1 MPSRRQTLAIG
12 VLAALIHNSSFAELS
27 ENGKVLLEQGQ
38 YWQARKDTTR
48 ATEAWRKL
56 LLIDPQQA
64 DALYGLGLLEL
75 DGNRPQGAKRYL
87 DQLRQAHPGERQ
99 TLLLQQE
106 IALHSADNTAQ
117 LEQARQLAESGE
129 LDQAVAA
136 YRTLFRGSAP
146 QGELGLEFYS
156 YLGYTATGWQEA
168 RQGLERLQGQSPDNP
183 KIKLN
188 LAKLLLRNES
198 TRVEGIRRLAS
209 YANDPVIGSESIEGW
224 RQGLSWLGAPRP
236 AEVPLFDAYLKAYPD
251 DEEIRNQ
258 LKSGARASQAS
269 AVQRQNSHLVRG
281 FKALDANDL
290 PQAEQSFQA
299 RLREQ
304 AQDADALG
312 GLGIVR
318 QRQGRLGDAD
328 ALFKQAISRGNSSRW
343 QSALQGNRYW
353 VLLDQAN
360 AARDAGNPQDAREL
374 LQRAIAMN
382 PRQVQ
387 GPISLADLQAAQ
399 GQFDSAET
407 TYRQA
412 LSLDAGNPDALRG
425 LVSVLAQN
433 GKLGESQRLIDGLSD
448 AQRERLGDLR
458 VLRAAIA
465 VGQARDA
472 ERSGDLAG
480 ARKALEEAVR
490 NDPQNVWARY
500 DLAQVYLKSDA
511 SGKARQTIDEMLKA
525 NPQRAEA
532 LYASALFSSR
542 LGEWQSAQRSL
553 AQVPTAQ
560 RSAAMHTLAE
570 EIELHLLTRQAADLA
585 KQGQRQQAMKLLQRA
600 EPAAANNPGMLS
612 ALAATYIDIGQTEH
626 ALGMLRTAIAQSS
639 TPSPSLR
646 LAYAGALL
654 KAGDDVQVN
663 QILRELRS
671 QPLQAGDQRSYDDL
685 VFQYTVRQADLLREK
700 GDLVAAYDTLAPAL
714 AQRPQDPQAVSSLA
728 RMYLDNRNPAKA
740 VELFTPLLRQYPD
753 NADVQMG
760 AAQAFVQAGDA
771 DKAERAVEKALQLAP
786 QNPQILTSA
795 AGYYRGRGKLAKA
808 EQLYAQALAL
818 QAPPEQNVLNP
829 FGQAIAVN
837 PFVGQPGQRKQ
848 SRLSET
854 VLAEIPEP
862 AQTQVSSRANEAF
875 DAPVLLASRDSEPGL
890 RTASQATPQLATPA
904 PVDPRAALQTE
915 LDTIR
920 EARSP
925 QIKQGVTFRSNDS
938 ESGLGKITD
947 VEAPLEISFPVGDD
961 RMALRVTPVSLNAGG
976 VSSDPANRFRF
987 GGFTAEQIANLA
999 NAGTEAQIEQAAS
1012 DLFFGSTGKQKDSG
1026 VGFAVAYENPSLGL
1040 KSDLGVSPVGFL
1052 YNTVVG
1058 GINLDRPFSE
1068 GSNWRYGLNLSRRSV
1083 TDSLTSF
1090 AGARDARSGLEW
1102 GGVTANGG
1110 RLQVGYDNQRY
1121 GVYGYGSWH
1130 KLIGHNVDDNTRTEL
1145 GSGIYWYLLNNQ
1157 DQRLTAGLSVSGTHY
1172 AENQSFFTYGH
1183 GGYFSPQNFFS
1194 IAIPVNWAHR
1204 GPDWSY
1210 QVNGSVGMQH
1220 IEQDGAPYFPR
1231 DPRLQSAFDQASQLL
1246 AENDVDFRTRYSSQ
1260 SKTGIGYSLGASGEY
1275 RLGDGFFFGGTLGV
1289 DNARDYQQWTGG
1301 LYLRYLF
1308 DDGRGAMPLPVNPYR
1323 SPYSN

>member
-136 YRTLFRGSAP
+136 YRTLFSGSAP

-387 GPISLADLQAAQ
+387 GPVSLADLQAAQ

-890 RTASQATPQLATPA
+890 RTASQATPQLAKPA

-925 QIKQGVTFRSNDS
+925 QIKQGVTFRGNDS

-947 VEAPLEISFPVGDD
+947 VEAPLEISVPWNDD
-961 RMALRVTPVSLNAGG
+961 RLALRITPVSLNAGG
-976 VSSDPANRFRF
+976 VKNELSANSRF
-987 GGFTAEQIANLA
+987 GGITSEMARNILAMPLPDLLAEAEDFYID
-999 NAGTEAQIEQAAS
+999 S
-1012 DLFFGSTGKQKDSG
+1012 PGSQKDSG
-1026 VGFAVAYENPSLGL
+1026 VGVAVAYENPSQGL
-1040 KSDLGVSPVGFL
+1040 KADLGVSPVGFL
-1052 YNTVVG
+1052 YNTAVG
-1058 GINLDRPFSE
+1058 GISLDRPFAE
-1068 GSNWRYGLNLSRRSV
+1068 GSNWRYNLNLSRRSV

-1090 AGARDARSGLEW
+1090 AGARDKRTDLQW
-1102 GGVTANGG
+1102 GGVTSNGG
-1110 RLQVGYDNQRY
+1110 RLQLGYDNQTY
-1121 GVYGYGSWH
+1121 GMYGYGSWH
-1130 KLIGHNVDDNTRTEL
+1130 KLLGHDVESNTRSEL

-1157 DQRLTAGLSVSGTHY
+1157 DERLTAGLSVSGAHY
-1172 AENQSFFTYGH
+1172 ANNQSFFTYGH

-1194 IAIPVNWAHR
+1194 IGVPVSWAQR
-1204 GPDWSY
+1204 GPNFSY
-1210 QVNGSVGMQH
+1210 QVQGSVGMQH
-1220 IEQDGAPYFPR
+1220 IEQDSAPYFR
-1231 DPRLQSAFDQASQLL
+1231 DRQSQAALERISQAFATDGTTL
-1246 AENDVDFRTRYSSQ
+1246 RTTYASQ

>member
-136 YRTLFRGSAP
+136 YRTLFSGSAP

-553 AQVPTAQ
+553 AQVPAAQ

-925 QIKQGVTFRSNDS
+925 QIKQGVTFRGNDS

-947 VEAPLEISFPVGDD
+947 VEAPLEISVPWNDD
-961 RMALRVTPVSLNAGG
+961 RLALRITPVSLNAGG
-976 VSSDPANRFRF
+976 VKNELSANSRF
-987 GGFTAEQIANLA
+987 GGITSEMAKNILAMPLPDLLAEAEDFYID
-999 NAGTEAQIEQAAS
+999 S
-1012 DLFFGSTGKQKDSG
+1012 PGSQKDSG
-1026 VGFAVAYENPSLGL
+1026 VGVAVAYENPSQGL
-1040 KSDLGVSPVGFL
+1040 KADLGVSPVGFL
-1052 YNTVVG
+1052 YNTAVG
-1058 GINLDRPFSE
+1058 GISLDRPFAE
-1068 GSNWRYGLNLSRRSV
+1068 GSNWRYNLNLSRRSV

-1090 AGARDARSGLEW
+1090 AGARDKRTDLQW
-1102 GGVTANGG
+1102 GGVTSNGG
-1110 RLQVGYDNQRY
+1110 RLQLGYDNQTY
-1121 GVYGYGSWH
+1121 GMYGYGSWH
-1130 KLIGHNVDDNTRTEL
+1130 KLLGHDVESNTRSEL

-1157 DQRLTAGLSVSGTHY
+1157 DERLTAGLSVSGAHY
-1172 AENQSFFTYGH
+1172 ANNQSFFTYGH

-1194 IAIPVNWAHR
+1194 IGVPVSWAQR
-1204 GPDWSY
+1204 GPNFSY
-1210 QVNGSVGMQH
+1210 QVQGSVGMQH
-1220 IEQDGAPYFPR
+1220 IEQDSAPYFR
-1231 DPRLQSAFDQASQLL
+1231 DRQSQAALERISQAFATDGTTL
-1246 AENDVDFRTRYSSQ
+1246 RTTYASQ

>member
-136 YRTLFRGSAP
+136 YRTLFGGSAP

-387 GPISLADLQAAQ
+387 GPVSLADLQAAQ

-553 AQVPTAQ
+553 AQVPAAQ

-925 QIKQGVTFRSNDS
+925 QIKQGVTFRGNDS

-947 VEAPLEISFPVGDD
+947 VEAPLEISVPWNDD
-961 RMALRVTPVSLNAGG
+961 RLALRITPVSLNAGG
-976 VSSDPANRFRF
+976 VKNELSANSRF
-987 GGFTAEQIANLA
+987 GGITSEMARNILAMPLPDLLAEAEDFYID
-999 NAGTEAQIEQAAS
+999 S
-1012 DLFFGSTGKQKDSG
+1012 PGSQKDSG
-1026 VGFAVAYENPSLGL
+1026 VGVAVAYENPSQGL
-1040 KSDLGVSPVGFL
+1040 KADVGVSPVGFL
-1052 YNTVVG
+1052 YNTAVG
-1058 GINLDRPFSE
+1058 GISLDRPFAE
-1068 GSNWRYGLNLSRRSV
+1068 GSNWRYNLNLSRRSV

-1090 AGARDARSGLEW
+1090 AGARDKRTDLQW
-1102 GGVTANGG
+1102 GGVTSNGG
-1110 RLQVGYDNQRY
+1110 RLQLGYDNQTY
-1121 GVYGYGSWH
+1121 GMYGYGSWH
-1130 KLIGHNVDDNTRTEL
+1130 KLLGHDVESNTRSEL

-1157 DQRLTAGLSVSGTHY
+1157 DERLTAGLSVSGAHY
-1172 AENQSFFTYGH
+1172 ANNQSFFTYGH

-1194 IAIPVNWAHR
+1194 IGVPVSWAQR
-1204 GPDWSY
+1204 GPNFSY
-1210 QVNGSVGMQH
+1210 QVQGSVGMQH
-1220 IEQDGAPYFPR
+1220 IEQDSAPYFR
-1231 DPRLQSAFDQASQLL
+1231 DRQSQAALERISQAFATDGTTL
-1246 AENDVDFRTRYSSQ
+1246 RTTYASQ

>member
-106 IALHSADNTAQ
+106 IALHSADNTTQ

-129 LDQAVAA
+129 LDQAVAV
-136 YRTLFRGSAP
+136 YRTLFGGSAP

-387 GPISLADLQAAQ
+387 GPVSLADLQAAQ

-925 QIKQGVTFRSNDS
+925 QIKQGVTFRGNDS

-947 VEAPLEISFPVGDD
+947 VEAPLEISVPWNDD
-961 RMALRVTPVSLNAGG
+961 RLALRITPVSLNAGG
-976 VSSDPANRFRF
+976 VKNELSANSRF
-987 GGFTAEQIANLA
+987 GGITSEMARNILAMPLPDLLAEAEDFYID
-999 NAGTEAQIEQAAS
+999 S
-1012 DLFFGSTGKQKDSG
+1012 PGSQKDSG
-1026 VGFAVAYENPSLGL
+1026 VGVAVAYENPSQGL
-1040 KSDLGVSPVGFL
+1040 KADLGVSPVGFL
-1052 YNTVVG
+1052 YNTAVG
-1058 GINLDRPFSE
+1058 GISLDRPFAE
-1068 GSNWRYGLNLSRRSV
+1068 GSNWRYNLNLSRRSV

-1090 AGARDARSGLEW
+1090 AGARDKRTDLQW
-1102 GGVTANGG
+1102 GGVTSNGG
-1110 RLQVGYDNQRY
+1110 RLQLGYDNQTY
-1121 GVYGYGSWH
+1121 GMYGYGSWH
-1130 KLIGHNVDDNTRTEL
+1130 KLLGHDVESNTRSEL

-1157 DQRLTAGLSVSGTHY
+1157 DERLTAGLSVSGAHY
-1172 AENQSFFTYGH
+1172 ANNQSFFTYGH

-1194 IAIPVNWAHR
+1194 IGVPVSWAQR
-1204 GPDWSY
+1204 GPNFSY
-1210 QVNGSVGMQH
+1210 QVQGSVGMQH
-1220 IEQDGAPYFPR
+1220 IEQDSAPYFR
-1231 DPRLQSAFDQASQLL
+1231 DRQSQAALERISQAFATDGTTL
-1246 AENDVDFRTRYSSQ
+1246 RTTYASQ

>member
-136 YRTLFRGSAP
+136 YRTLFGGSAP

-387 GPISLADLQAAQ
+387 GPVSLADLQAAQ

-862 AQTQVSSRANEAF
+862 AQTQVSSRASEAF

-925 QIKQGVTFRSNDS
+925 QIKQGVTFRGNDS

-947 VEAPLEISFPVGDD
+947 VEAPLEISVPWNDD
-961 RMALRVTPVSLNAGG
+961 RLALRITPVSLNAGG
-976 VSSDPANRFRF
+976 VKNELSANSRF
-987 GGFTAEQIANLA
+987 GGITSEMARNILAMPLPDLLAEAEDFYID
-999 NAGTEAQIEQAAS
+999 S
-1012 DLFFGSTGKQKDSG
+1012 PGSQKDSG
-1026 VGFAVAYENPSLGL
+1026 VGVAVAYESPSQGL
-1040 KSDLGVSPVGFL
+1040 KADLGVSPVGFL
-1052 YNTVVG
+1052 YNTAVG
-1058 GINLDRPFSE
+1058 GISLDRPFAE
-1068 GSNWRYGLNLSRRSV
+1068 GSNWRYNLNLSRRSV

-1090 AGARDARSGLEW
+1090 AGARDKRTDLQW
-1102 GGVTANGG
+1102 GGVTSNGG
-1110 RLQVGYDNQRY
+1110 RLQLGYDNQTY
-1121 GVYGYGSWH
+1121 GMYGYGSWH
-1130 KLIGHNVDDNTRTEL
+1130 KLLGHDVESNTRSEL

-1157 DQRLTAGLSVSGTHY
+1157 DERLTAGLSVSGAHY
-1172 AENQSFFTYGH
+1172 ANNQSFFTYGH

-1194 IAIPVNWAHR
+1194 IGVPVSWAQR
-1204 GPDWSY
+1204 GPNFSY
-1210 QVNGSVGMQH
+1210 QVQGSVGMQH
-1220 IEQDGAPYFPR
+1220 IEQDSAPYFR
-1231 DPRLQSAFDQASQLL
+1231 DRQSQAALERISQAFATDGTTL
-1246 AENDVDFRTRYSSQ
+1246 RTTYASQ

>member
-136 YRTLFRGSAP
+136 YRTLFGGSAP

-862 AQTQVSSRANEAF
+862 AQTQVSSRASEAF
-875 DAPVLLASRDSEPGL
+875 DAPVLLASRDNEPGL

-925 QIKQGVTFRSNDS
+925 QIKQGVTFRGNDS

-947 VEAPLEISFPVGDD
+947 VEAPLEISVPWNDD
-961 RMALRVTPVSLNAGG
+961 RLALRITPVSLNAGG
-976 VSSDPANRFRF
+976 VKNELSANSRF
-987 GGFTAEQIANLA
+987 GGITSEMARNILAMPLPDLLAEAEDFYID
-999 NAGTEAQIEQAAS
+999 S
-1012 DLFFGSTGKQKDSG
+1012 PGSQKDSG
-1026 VGFAVAYENPSLGL
+1026 VGVAVAYENPSQGL
-1040 KSDLGVSPVGFL
+1040 KADLGVSPVGFL
-1052 YNTVVG
+1052 YNTAVG
-1058 GINLDRPFSE
+1058 GISLDRPFAE
-1068 GSNWRYGLNLSRRSV
+1068 GSNWRYNLNLSRRSV

-1090 AGARDARSGLEW
+1090 AGARDKRTDLQW
-1102 GGVTANGG
+1102 GGVTSNGG
-1110 RLQVGYDNQRY
+1110 RLQLGYDNQTY
-1121 GVYGYGSWH
+1121 GMYGYGSWH
-1130 KLIGHNVDDNTRTEL
+1130 KLLGHDVESNTRSEL

-1157 DQRLTAGLSVSGTHY
+1157 DERLTAGLSVSGAHY
-1172 AENQSFFTYGH
+1172 ANNQSFFTYGH

-1194 IAIPVNWAHR
+1194 IGVPVSWAQR
-1204 GPDWSY
+1204 GPNFSY
-1210 QVNGSVGMQH
+1210 QVQGSVGMQH
-1220 IEQDGAPYFPR
+1220 IEQDSAPYFR
-1231 DPRLQSAFDQASQLL
+1231 DRQSQAALERISQAFATDGTTL
-1246 AENDVDFRTRYSSQ
+1246 RTTYASQ

>member
-136 YRTLFRGSAP
+136 YRTLFSGSAP

-387 GPISLADLQAAQ
+387 GPVSLADLQAAQ

-862 AQTQVSSRANEAF
+862 AQTQVSSRASEAF
-875 DAPVLLASRDSEPGL
+875 DAPVLLASRDNEPGL

-925 QIKQGVTFRSNDS
+925 QIKQGVTFRGNDS

-947 VEAPLEISFPVGDD
+947 VEAPLEISVPWNDD
-961 RMALRVTPVSLNAGG
+961 RLALRITPVSLNAGG
-976 VSSDPANRFRF
+976 VKNELSANSRF
-987 GGFTAEQIANLA
+987 GGITSEMARNILAMPLPDLLAEAEDFYID
-999 NAGTEAQIEQAAS
+999 S
-1012 DLFFGSTGKQKDSG
+1012 PGSQKDSG
-1026 VGFAVAYENPSLGL
+1026 VGVAVAYENPSQGL
-1040 KSDLGVSPVGFL
+1040 KADLGVSPVGFL
-1052 YNTVVG
+1052 YNTAVG
-1058 GINLDRPFSE
+1058 GISLDRPFAE
-1068 GSNWRYGLNLSRRSV
+1068 GSNWRYNLNLSRRSV

-1090 AGARDARSGLEW
+1090 AGARDKRTDLQW
-1102 GGVTANGG
+1102 GGVTSNGG
-1110 RLQVGYDNQRY
+1110 RLQLGYDNQTY
-1121 GVYGYGSWH
+1121 GMYGYGSWH
-1130 KLIGHNVDDNTRTEL
+1130 KLLGHDVESNTRSEL

-1157 DQRLTAGLSVSGTHY
+1157 DERLTAGLSVSGAHY
-1172 AENQSFFTYGH
+1172 ANNQSFFTYGH

-1194 IAIPVNWAHR
+1194 IGVPVSWAQR
-1204 GPDWSY
+1204 GPNFSY
-1210 QVNGSVGMQH
+1210 QVQGSVGMQH
-1220 IEQDGAPYFPR
+1220 IEQDSAPYFR
-1231 DPRLQSAFDQASQLL
+1231 DRQSQAALERISQAFATDGTTL
-1246 AENDVDFRTRYSSQ
+1246 RTTYASQ

>member
-129 LDQAVAA
+129 LAQAVAA
-136 YRTLFRGSAP
+136 YRTLFGGSAP

-387 GPISLADLQAAQ
+387 GPVSLADLQAAQ

-553 AQVPTAQ
+553 AQVPAAQ

-925 QIKQGVTFRSNDS
+925 QIKQGVTFRGNDS

-947 VEAPLEISFPVGDD
+947 VEAPLEISVPWNDD
-961 RMALRVTPVSLNAGG
+961 RLALRITPVSLNAGG
-976 VSSDPANRFRF
+976 VKNELSANSRF
-987 GGFTAEQIANLA
+987 GGITSEMARNILAMPLPDLLAEAEDFYID
-999 NAGTEAQIEQAAS
+999 S
-1012 DLFFGSTGKQKDSG
+1012 PGSQKDSG
-1026 VGFAVAYENPSLGL
+1026 VGVAVAYENPSQGL
-1040 KSDLGVSPVGFL
+1040 KADLGVSPVGFL
-1052 YNTVVG
+1052 YNTAVG
-1058 GINLDRPFSE
+1058 GISLDRPFAE
-1068 GSNWRYGLNLSRRSV
+1068 GSNWRYNLNLSRRSV

-1090 AGARDARSGLEW
+1090 AGARDKRTDLQW
-1102 GGVTANGG
+1102 GGVTSNGG
-1110 RLQVGYDNQRY
+1110 RLQLGYDNQTY
-1121 GVYGYGSWH
+1121 GMYGYGSWH
-1130 KLIGHNVDDNTRTEL
+1130 KLLGHDVESNTRSEL

-1157 DQRLTAGLSVSGTHY
+1157 DERLTAGLSVSGAHY
-1172 AENQSFFTYGH
+1172 ANNQSFFTYGH

-1194 IAIPVNWAHR
+1194 IGVPVSWAQR
-1204 GPDWSY
+1204 GPNFSY
-1210 QVNGSVGMQH
+1210 QVQGSVGMQH
-1220 IEQDGAPYFPR
+1220 IEQDSAPYFR
-1231 DPRLQSAFDQASQLL
+1231 DRQSQAALERISQAFATDGTTL
-1246 AENDVDFRTRYSSQ
+1246 RTTYASQ

>member
-38 YWQARKDTTR
+38 YWQARKDITR

-136 YRTLFRGSAP
+136 YRTLFSGSAP

-387 GPISLADLQAAQ
+387 GPVSLADLQAAQ

-553 AQVPTAQ
+553 AQVPAAQ

-862 AQTQVSSRANEAF
+862 AQTQVSSRASEAF

-925 QIKQGVTFRSNDS
+925 QIKQGVTFRGNDS

-947 VEAPLEISFPVGDD
+947 VEAPLEISVPWNDD
-961 RMALRVTPVSLNAGG
+961 RLALRITPVSLNAGG
-976 VSSDPANRFRF
+976 VKNELSANSRF
-987 GGFTAEQIANLA
+987 GGITSEMARNILAMPLPDLLAEAEDFYID
-999 NAGTEAQIEQAAS
+999 S
-1012 DLFFGSTGKQKDSG
+1012 PGSQKDSG
-1026 VGFAVAYENPSLGL
+1026 VGVAVAYENPSQGL
-1040 KSDLGVSPVGFL
+1040 KADLGVSPVGFL
-1052 YNTVVG
+1052 YNTAVG
-1058 GINLDRPFSE
+1058 GISLDRPFAE
-1068 GSNWRYGLNLSRRSV
+1068 GSNWRYNLNLSRRSV

-1090 AGARDARSGLEW
+1090 AGARDKRTDLQW
-1102 GGVTANGG
+1102 GGVTSNGG
-1110 RLQVGYDNQRY
+1110 RLQLGYDNQTY
-1121 GVYGYGSWH
+1121 GMYGYGSWH
-1130 KLIGHNVDDNTRTEL
+1130 KLLGHDVESNTRSEL

-1157 DQRLTAGLSVSGTHY
+1157 DERLTAGLSVSGAHY
-1172 AENQSFFTYGH
+1172 ANNQSFFTYGH

-1194 IAIPVNWAHR
+1194 IGVPVSWAQR
-1204 GPDWSY
+1204 GPNFSY
-1210 QVNGSVGMQH
+1210 QVQGSVGMQH
-1220 IEQDGAPYFPR
+1220 IEQDSAPYFR
-1231 DPRLQSAFDQASQLL
+1231 DRQSQAALERISQAFATDGTTL
-1246 AENDVDFRTRYSSQ
+1246 RTTYASQ

>member
-136 YRTLFRGSAP
+136 YRTLFGGSAP

-862 AQTQVSSRANEAF
+862 AQTQVSSRASETF

-925 QIKQGVTFRSNDS
+925 QIKQGVTFRGNDS

-947 VEAPLEISFPVGDD
+947 VEAPLEISVPWNDD
-961 RMALRVTPVSLNAGG
+961 RLALRITPVSLNAGG
-976 VSSDPANRFRF
+976 VKNELSANSRF
-987 GGFTAEQIANLA
+987 GGITSEMARNILAMPLPDLLAEAEDFYID
-999 NAGTEAQIEQAAS
+999 S
-1012 DLFFGSTGKQKDSG
+1012 PGSQKDSG
-1026 VGFAVAYENPSLGL
+1026 VGVAVAYENPSQGL
-1040 KSDLGVSPVGFL
+1040 KADLGVSPVGFL
-1052 YNTVVG
+1052 YNTAVG
-1058 GINLDRPFSE
+1058 GISLDRPFAE
-1068 GSNWRYGLNLSRRSV
+1068 GSNWRYNLNLSRRSV

-1090 AGARDARSGLEW
+1090 AGARDKRTDLQW
-1102 GGVTANGG
+1102 GGVTSNGG
-1110 RLQVGYDNQRY
+1110 RLQLGYDNQTY
-1121 GVYGYGSWH
+1121 GMYGYGSWH
-1130 KLIGHNVDDNTRTEL
+1130 KLLGHDVESNTRSEL

-1157 DQRLTAGLSVSGTHY
+1157 DERLTAGLSVSGAHY
-1172 AENQSFFTYGH
+1172 ANNQSFFTYGH

-1194 IAIPVNWAHR
+1194 IGVPVSWAQR
-1204 GPDWSY
+1204 GPNFSY
-1210 QVNGSVGMQH
+1210 QVQGSVGMQH
-1220 IEQDGAPYFPR
+1220 IEQDSAPYFR
-1231 DPRLQSAFDQASQLL
+1231 DRQSQAALERISQAFATDGTTL
-1246 AENDVDFRTRYSSQ
+1246 RTTYASQ

>member
-136 YRTLFRGSAP
+136 YRTLFGGSAP

-209 YANDPVIGSESIEGW
+209 YANDPVIGSEAIEGW

-387 GPISLADLQAAQ
+387 GPVSLADLQAAQ

-490 NDPQNVWARY
+490 NDPQDVWARY

-553 AQVPTAQ
+553 AQVPAAQ

-925 QIKQGVTFRSNDS
+925 QIKQGVTFRGNDS

-947 VEAPLEISFPVGDD
+947 VEAPLEISVPWNDD
-961 RMALRVTPVSLNAGG
+961 RLALRITPVSLNAGG
-976 VSSDPANRFRF
+976 VKNELSANSRF
-987 GGFTAEQIANLA
+987 GGITSEMARNILAMPLPDLLAEAEDFYID
-999 NAGTEAQIEQAAS
+999 S
-1012 DLFFGSTGKQKDSG
+1012 PGSQKDSG
-1026 VGFAVAYENPSLGL
+1026 VGVAVAYENPSQGL
-1040 KSDLGVSPVGFL
+1040 KADLGVSPVGFL
-1052 YNTVVG
+1052 FNTAVG
-1058 GINLDRPFSE
+1058 GISLDRPFAE
-1068 GSNWRYGLNLSRRSV
+1068 GSNWRYNLNLSRRSV

-1090 AGARDARSGLEW
+1090 AGARDKRTDLQW
-1102 GGVTANGG
+1102 GGVTSNGG
-1110 RLQVGYDNQRY
+1110 RLQLGYDNQTY
-1121 GVYGYGSWH
+1121 GMYGYGSWH
-1130 KLIGHNVDDNTRTEL
+1130 KLLGHDVESNTRSEL

-1157 DQRLTAGLSVSGTHY
+1157 DERLTAGLSVSGAHY
-1172 AENQSFFTYGH
+1172 ANNQSFFTYGH

-1194 IAIPVNWAHR
+1194 IGVPVSWAQR
-1204 GPDWSY
+1204 GPNFSY
-1210 QVNGSVGMQH
+1210 QVQGSVGMQH
-1220 IEQDGAPYFPR
+1220 IEQDSAPYFR
-1231 DPRLQSAFDQASQLL
+1231 DRQSQAALERISQAFATDGTTL
-1246 AENDVDFRTRYSSQ
+1246 RTTYASQ

>member
-48 ATEAWRKL
+48 TTEAWRKL

-136 YRTLFRGSAP
+136 YRTLFSGSAP

-387 GPISLADLQAAQ
+387 GPVSLADLQAAQ

-925 QIKQGVTFRSNDS
+925 QIKQGVTFRGNDS

-947 VEAPLEISFPVGDD
+947 VEAPLEISVPWNDD
-961 RMALRVTPVSLNAGG
+961 RLALRITPVSLNAGG
-976 VSSDPANRFRF
+976 VKNELSANSRF
-987 GGFTAEQIANLA
+987 GGITSEMARNILAMPLPDLLAEAEDFYID
-999 NAGTEAQIEQAAS
+999 S
-1012 DLFFGSTGKQKDSG
+1012 PGSQKDSG
-1026 VGFAVAYENPSLGL
+1026 VGVAVAYENPSQGL
-1040 KSDLGVSPVGFL
+1040 KADLGVSPVGFL
-1052 YNTVVG
+1052 YNTAVG
-1058 GINLDRPFSE
+1058 GISLDRPFAE
-1068 GSNWRYGLNLSRRSV
+1068 GSNWRYNLNLSRRSV

-1090 AGARDARSGLEW
+1090 AGARDKRTDLQW
-1102 GGVTANGG
+1102 GGVTSNGG
-1110 RLQVGYDNQRY
+1110 RLQLGYDNQTY
-1121 GVYGYGSWH
+1121 GMYGYGSWH
-1130 KLIGHNVDDNTRTEL
+1130 KLLGHDVESNTRSEL

-1157 DQRLTAGLSVSGTHY
+1157 DERLTAGLSVSGAHY
-1172 AENQSFFTYGH
+1172 ANNQSFFTYGH

-1194 IAIPVNWAHR
+1194 IGVPVSWAQR
-1204 GPDWSY
+1204 GPNFSY
-1210 QVNGSVGMQH
+1210 QVQGSVGMQH
-1220 IEQDGAPYFPR
+1220 IEQDSAPYFR
-1231 DPRLQSAFDQASQLL
+1231 DRQSQAALERISQAFATDGTTL
-1246 AENDVDFRTRYSSQ
+1246 RTTYASQ

>member
-136 YRTLFRGSAP
+136 YRTLFGGSAP

-553 AQVPTAQ
+553 AQVPAAQ

-925 QIKQGVTFRSNDS
+925 QIKQGVTFRGNDS

-947 VEAPLEISFPVGDD
+947 VEAPLEISVPWNDD
-961 RMALRVTPVSLNAGG
+961 RLALRITPVSLNAGG
-976 VSSDPANRFRF
+976 VKNELSANSRF
-987 GGFTAEQIANLA
+987 GGITSEMARNILAMPLPDLLAEAEDFYID
-999 NAGTEAQIEQAAS
+999 S
-1012 DLFFGSTGKQKDSG
+1012 PGSQKDSG
-1026 VGFAVAYENPSLGL
+1026 VGVAVAYENPSQGL
-1040 KSDLGVSPVGFL
+1040 KADLGVSPVGFL
-1052 YNTVVG
+1052 YNTAVG
-1058 GINLDRPFSE
+1058 GISLDRPFAE
-1068 GSNWRYGLNLSRRSV
+1068 GSNWRYNLNLSRRSV

-1090 AGARDARSGLEW
+1090 AGARDKRTDLQW
-1102 GGVTANGG
+1102 GGVTSNGG
-1110 RLQVGYDNQRY
+1110 RLQLGYDNQTY
-1121 GVYGYGSWH
+1121 GMYGYGSWH
-1130 KLIGHNVDDNTRTEL
+1130 KLLGHDVESNTRSEL

-1157 DQRLTAGLSVSGTHY
+1157 DERLTAGLSVSGAHY
-1172 AENQSFFTYGH
+1172 ANNQSFFTYGH

-1194 IAIPVNWAHR
+1194 IGVPVSWAQR
-1204 GPDWSY
+1204 GPNFSY
-1210 QVNGSVGMQH
+1210 QVQGSVGMQH
-1220 IEQDGAPYFPR
+1220 IEQDSAPYFR
-1231 DPRLQSAFDQASQLL
+1231 DRQSQAALERISQAFATDGTTL
-1246 AENDVDFRTRYSSQ
+1246 RTTYASQ

>member
-136 YRTLFRGSAP
+136 YRTLFGGSAP

-387 GPISLADLQAAQ
+387 GPVSLADLQAAQ

-553 AQVPTAQ
+553 AQVPAAQ

-925 QIKQGVTFRSNDS
+925 QIKQGVTFRGNDS

-947 VEAPLEISFPVGDD
+947 VEAPLEISVPWNDD
-961 RMALRVTPVSLNAGG
+961 RLALRITPVSLNAGG
-976 VSSDPANRFRF
+976 VKNELSANSRF
-987 GGFTAEQIANLA
+987 GGITSEMARNILAMPLPDLLAEAEDFYID
-999 NAGTEAQIEQAAS
+999 S
-1012 DLFFGSTGKQKDSG
+1012 PGSQKDSG
-1026 VGFAVAYENPSLGL
+1026 VGVAVAYENPSQGL
-1040 KSDLGVSPVGFL
+1040 KADLGVSPVGFL
-1052 YNTVVG
+1052 YNTAVG
-1058 GINLDRPFSE
+1058 GISLDRPFAE
-1068 GSNWRYGLNLSRRSV
+1068 GSNWRYNLNLSRRSV

-1090 AGARDARSGLEW
+1090 AGARDKRTDLQW
-1102 GGVTANGG
+1102 GGVTSNGG
-1110 RLQVGYDNQRY
+1110 RLQLGYDNQTY
-1121 GVYGYGSWH
+1121 GMYGYGSWH
-1130 KLIGHNVDDNTRTEL
+1130 KLLGHDVESNTRSEL

-1157 DQRLTAGLSVSGTHY
+1157 DERLTAGLSVSGAHY
-1172 AENQSFFTYGH
+1172 ANNQSFFTYGH

-1194 IAIPVNWAHR
+1194 IGVPVSWAQR
-1204 GPDWSY
+1204 GPNFSY
-1210 QVNGSVGMQH
+1210 QVQGSVGMQH
-1220 IEQDGAPYFPR
+1220 IEQDSAPYFR
-1231 DPRLQSAFDQASQLL
+1231 DRQSQAALERISQAFATDGTTL
-1246 AENDVDFRTRYSSQ
+1246 RTTYASQ

>member
-136 YRTLFRGSAP
+136 YRTLFGGSAP

-236 AEVPLFDAYLKAYPD
+236 AEMPLFDAYLKAYPD

-387 GPISLADLQAAQ
+387 GPVSLADLQAAQ

-553 AQVPTAQ
+553 AQVPAAQ

-925 QIKQGVTFRSNDS
+925 QIKQGVTFRGNDS

-947 VEAPLEISFPVGDD
+947 VEAPLEISVPWNDD
-961 RMALRVTPVSLNAGG
+961 RLALRITPVSLNAGG
-976 VSSDPANRFRF
+976 VKNELSANSRF
-987 GGFTAEQIANLA
+987 GGITSEMARNILAMPLPDLLAEAEDFYID
-999 NAGTEAQIEQAAS
+999 S
-1012 DLFFGSTGKQKDSG
+1012 PGSQKDSG
-1026 VGFAVAYENPSLGL
+1026 VGVAVAYENPSQGL
-1040 KSDLGVSPVGFL
+1040 KADLGVSPVGFL
-1052 YNTVVG
+1052 YNTAVG
-1058 GINLDRPFSE
+1058 GISLDRPFAE
-1068 GSNWRYGLNLSRRSV
+1068 GSNWRYNLNLSRRSV

-1090 AGARDARSGLEW
+1090 AGARDKRTDLQW
-1102 GGVTANGG
+1102 GGVTSNGG
-1110 RLQVGYDNQRY
+1110 RLQLGYDNQTY
-1121 GVYGYGSWH
+1121 GMYGYGSWH
-1130 KLIGHNVDDNTRTEL
+1130 KLLGHDVESNTRSEL

-1157 DQRLTAGLSVSGTHY
+1157 DERLTAGLSVSGAHY
-1172 AENQSFFTYGH
+1172 ANNQSFFTYGH

-1194 IAIPVNWAHR
+1194 IGVPVSWAQR
-1204 GPDWSY
+1204 GPNFSY
-1210 QVNGSVGMQH
+1210 QVQGSVGMQH
-1220 IEQDGAPYFPR
+1220 IEQDSAPYFR
-1231 DPRLQSAFDQASQLL
+1231 DRQSQAALERISQAFATDGTTL
-1246 AENDVDFRTRYSSQ
+1246 RTTYASQ

>member
-38 YWQARKDTTR
+38 YWQARKDITR

-136 YRTLFRGSAP
+136 YRTLFSGSAP

-433 GKLGESQRLIDGLSD
+433 DKLGESQRLIDGLSD

-639 TPSPSLR
+639 TPSSSLR

-862 AQTQVSSRANEAF
+862 AQTQVSSRASEAF

-925 QIKQGVTFRSNDS
+925 QIKQGVTFRGNDS

-947 VEAPLEISFPVGDD
+947 VEAPLEISVPWNDD
-961 RMALRVTPVSLNAGG
+961 RLALRITPVSLNAGG
-976 VSSDPANRFRF
+976 VKNELSANSRF
-987 GGFTAEQIANLA
+987 GGITSEMARNILAMPLPDLLAEAEDFYID
-999 NAGTEAQIEQAAS
+999 S
-1012 DLFFGSTGKQKDSG
+1012 PGSQKDSG
-1026 VGFAVAYENPSLGL
+1026 VGVAVAYENPSQGL
-1040 KSDLGVSPVGFL
+1040 KADLGVSPVGFL
-1052 YNTVVG
+1052 YNTAVG
-1058 GINLDRPFSE
+1058 GISLDRPFAE
-1068 GSNWRYGLNLSRRSV
+1068 GSNWRYNLNLSRRSV

-1090 AGARDARSGLEW
+1090 AGARDKRTDLQW
-1102 GGVTANGG
+1102 GGVTSNGG
-1110 RLQVGYDNQRY
+1110 RLQLGYDNQTY
-1121 GVYGYGSWH
+1121 GMYGYGSWH
-1130 KLIGHNVDDNTRTEL
+1130 KLLGHDVESNTRSEL

-1157 DQRLTAGLSVSGTHY
+1157 DKRLTAGLSVSGAHY
-1172 AENQSFFTYGH
+1172 ANNQSFFTYGH

-1194 IAIPVNWAHR
+1194 IGVPVSWAQR
-1204 GPDWSY
+1204 GPNFSY
-1210 QVNGSVGMQH
+1210 QVQGSVGMQH
-1220 IEQDGAPYFPR
+1220 IEQDSAPYFR
-1231 DPRLQSAFDQASQLL
+1231 DRQSQAALERISQAFATDGTTL
-1246 AENDVDFRTRYSSQ
+1246 RTTYASQ

>member
-136 YRTLFRGSAP
+136 YRTLFGGSAP

-862 AQTQVSSRANEAF
+862 AQTQVSSRASEAF

-925 QIKQGVTFRSNDS
+925 QIKQGVTFRGNDS

-947 VEAPLEISFPVGDD
+947 VEAPLEISVPWNDD
-961 RMALRVTPVSLNAGG
+961 RLALRITPVSLNAGG
-976 VSSDPANRFRF
+976 VKNELSANSRF
-987 GGFTAEQIANLA
+987 GGITSEMARNILAMPLPDLLAEAEDFYID
-999 NAGTEAQIEQAAS
+999 S
-1012 DLFFGSTGKQKDSG
+1012 PGSQKDSG
-1026 VGFAVAYENPSLGL
+1026 VGVAVAYENPSQGL
-1040 KSDLGVSPVGFL
+1040 KADLGVSPVGFL
-1052 YNTVVG
+1052 YNTAVG
-1058 GINLDRPFSE
+1058 GISLDRPFAE
-1068 GSNWRYGLNLSRRSV
+1068 GSNWRYNLNLSRRSV

-1090 AGARDARSGLEW
+1090 AGARDKRTDLQW
-1102 GGVTANGG
+1102 GGVTSNGG
-1110 RLQVGYDNQRY
+1110 RLQLGYDNQTY
-1121 GVYGYGSWH
+1121 GMYGYGSWH
-1130 KLIGHNVDDNTRTEL
+1130 KLLGHDVESNTRSEL

-1157 DQRLTAGLSVSGTHY
+1157 DERLTAGLSVSGAHY
-1172 AENQSFFTYGH
+1172 ANNQSFFTYGH

-1194 IAIPVNWAHR
+1194 IGVPVSWAQR
-1204 GPDWSY
+1204 GPNFSY
-1210 QVNGSVGMQH
+1210 QVQGSVGMQH
-1220 IEQDGAPYFPR
+1220 IEQDSAPYFR
-1231 DPRLQSAFDQASQLL
+1231 DRQSQAALERISQAFATDGTTL
-1246 AENDVDFRTRYSSQ
+1246 RTTYASQ

>member
-136 YRTLFRGSAP
+136 YRTLFGGSAP

-236 AEVPLFDAYLKAYPD
+236 AEMPLFDAYLKAYPD

-553 AQVPTAQ
+553 AQVPAAQ

-925 QIKQGVTFRSNDS
+925 QIKQGVTFRGNDS

-947 VEAPLEISFPVGDD
+947 VEAPLEISVPWNDD
-961 RMALRVTPVSLNAGG
+961 RLALRITPVSLNAGG
-976 VSSDPANRFRF
+976 VKNELSANSRF
-987 GGFTAEQIANLA
+987 GGITSEMARNILAMPLPDLLAEAEDFYID
-999 NAGTEAQIEQAAS
+999 S
-1012 DLFFGSTGKQKDSG
+1012 PGSQKDSG
-1026 VGFAVAYENPSLGL
+1026 VGVAVAYENPSQGL
-1040 KSDLGVSPVGFL
+1040 KADLGVSPVGFL
-1052 YNTVVG
+1052 YNTAVG
-1058 GINLDRPFSE
+1058 GISLDRPFAE
-1068 GSNWRYGLNLSRRSV
+1068 GSNWRYNLNLSRRSV

-1090 AGARDARSGLEW
+1090 AGARDKRTDLQW
-1102 GGVTANGG
+1102 GGVTSNGG
-1110 RLQVGYDNQRY
+1110 RLQLGYDNQTY
-1121 GVYGYGSWH
+1121 GMYGYGSWH
-1130 KLIGHNVDDNTRTEL
+1130 KLLGHDVESNTRSEL

-1157 DQRLTAGLSVSGTHY
+1157 DERLTAGLSVSGAHY
-1172 AENQSFFTYGH
+1172 ANNQSFFTYGH

-1194 IAIPVNWAHR
+1194 IGVPVSWAQR
-1204 GPDWSY
+1204 GPNFSY
-1210 QVNGSVGMQH
+1210 QVQGSVGMQH
-1220 IEQDGAPYFPR
+1220 IEQDSAPYFR
-1231 DPRLQSAFDQASQLL
+1231 DRQSQAALERISQAFATDGTTL
-1246 AENDVDFRTRYSSQ
+1246 RTTYASQ

>member
-136 YRTLFRGSAP
+136 YRTLFGGSAP

-387 GPISLADLQAAQ
+387 GPVSLADLQAAQ

-862 AQTQVSSRANEAF
+862 AQTQVSSRASEAF

-925 QIKQGVTFRSNDS
+925 QIKQGVTFRGNDS

-947 VEAPLEISFPVGDD
+947 VEAPLEISVPWNDD
-961 RMALRVTPVSLNAGG
+961 RLALRITPVSLNAGG
-976 VSSDPANRFRF
+976 VKNELSANSRF
-987 GGFTAEQIANLA
+987 GGITSEMARNILAMPLPDLLAEAEDFYID
-999 NAGTEAQIEQAAS
+999 S
-1012 DLFFGSTGKQKDSG
+1012 PGSQKDSG
-1026 VGFAVAYENPSLGL
+1026 VGVAVAYENPSQGL
-1040 KSDLGVSPVGFL
+1040 KADLGVSPVGFL
-1052 YNTVVG
+1052 YNTAVG
-1058 GINLDRPFSE
+1058 GISLDRPFAE
-1068 GSNWRYGLNLSRRSV
+1068 GSNWRYNLNLSRRSV

-1090 AGARDARSGLEW
+1090 AGARDKRTDLQW
-1102 GGVTANGG
+1102 GGVTSNGG
-1110 RLQVGYDNQRY
+1110 RLQLGYDNQTY
-1121 GVYGYGSWH
+1121 GMYGYGSWH
-1130 KLIGHNVDDNTRTEL
+1130 KLLGHDVESNTRSEL

-1157 DQRLTAGLSVSGTHY
+1157 DERLTAGLSVSGAHY
-1172 AENQSFFTYGH
+1172 ANNQSFFTYGH

-1194 IAIPVNWAHR
+1194 IGVPVSWAQR
-1204 GPDWSY
+1204 GPNFSY
-1210 QVNGSVGMQH
+1210 QVQGSVGMQH
-1220 IEQDGAPYFPR
+1220 IEQDSAPYFR
-1231 DPRLQSAFDQASQLL
+1231 DRQSQAALERISQAFATDGTTL
-1246 AENDVDFRTRYSSQ
+1246 RTTYASQ

>member
-136 YRTLFRGSAP
+136 YRTLFGGSAP

-198 TRVEGIRRLAS
+198 TRVEGIRRLAP

-904 PVDPRAALQTE
+904 PVDPRSALQTE

-925 QIKQGVTFRSNDS
+925 QIKQGVTFRGNDS

-947 VEAPLEISFPVGDD
+947 VEAPLEISVPWNDD
-961 RMALRVTPVSLNAGG
+961 RLALRITPVSLNAGG
-976 VSSDPANRFRF
+976 VKNELSANSRF
-987 GGFTAEQIANLA
+987 GGITSEMARNILAMPLPDLLAEAEDFYID
-999 NAGTEAQIEQAAS
+999 S
-1012 DLFFGSTGKQKDSG
+1012 PGSQKDSG
-1026 VGFAVAYENPSLGL
+1026 VGVAVAYENPSQGL
-1040 KSDLGVSPVGFL
+1040 KADLGVSPVGFL
-1052 YNTVVG
+1052 YNTAVG
-1058 GINLDRPFSE
+1058 GISLDRPFAE
-1068 GSNWRYGLNLSRRSV
+1068 GSNWRYNLNLSRRSV

-1090 AGARDARSGLEW
+1090 AGARDKRTDLQW
-1102 GGVTANGG
+1102 GGVTSNGG
-1110 RLQVGYDNQRY
+1110 RLQLGYDNQTY
-1121 GVYGYGSWH
+1121 GMYGYGSWH
-1130 KLIGHNVDDNTRTEL
+1130 KLLGHDVESNTRSEL

-1157 DQRLTAGLSVSGTHY
+1157 DERLTAGLSVSGAHY
-1172 AENQSFFTYGH
+1172 ANNQSFFTYGH

-1194 IAIPVNWAHR
+1194 IGVPVSWAQR
-1204 GPDWSY
+1204 GPNFSY
-1210 QVNGSVGMQH
+1210 QVQGSVGMQH
-1220 IEQDGAPYFPR
+1220 IEQDSAPYFR
-1231 DPRLQSAFDQASQLL
+1231 DRQSQAALERISQAFATDGTTL
-1246 AENDVDFRTRYSSQ
+1246 RTTYASQ

>member
-38 YWQARKDTTR
+38 YWQARKDITR

-136 YRTLFRGSAP
+136 YRTLFSGSAP

-387 GPISLADLQAAQ
+387 GPVSLADLQAAQ

-553 AQVPTAQ
+553 AQVPAAQ

-925 QIKQGVTFRSNDS
+925 QIKQGVTFRGNDS

-947 VEAPLEISFPVGDD
+947 VEAPLEISVPWNDD
-961 RMALRVTPVSLNAGG
+961 RLALRITPVSLNAGG
-976 VSSDPANRFRF
+976 VKNELSANSRF
-987 GGFTAEQIANLA
+987 GGITSEMARNILAMPLPDLLAEAEDFYID
-999 NAGTEAQIEQAAS
+999 S
-1012 DLFFGSTGKQKDSG
+1012 PGSQKDSG
-1026 VGFAVAYENPSLGL
+1026 VGVAVAYENPSQGL
-1040 KSDLGVSPVGFL
+1040 KADLGVSPVGFL
-1052 YNTVVG
+1052 YNTAVG
-1058 GINLDRPFSE
+1058 GISLDRPFAE
-1068 GSNWRYGLNLSRRSV
+1068 GSNWRYNLNLSRRSV

-1090 AGARDARSGLEW
+1090 AGARDKRTDLQW
-1102 GGVTANGG
+1102 GGVTSNGG
-1110 RLQVGYDNQRY
+1110 RLQLGYDNQTY
-1121 GVYGYGSWH
+1121 GMYGYGSWH
-1130 KLIGHNVDDNTRTEL
+1130 KLLGHDVESNTRSEL

-1157 DQRLTAGLSVSGTHY
+1157 DERLTAGLSVSGAHY
-1172 AENQSFFTYGH
+1172 ANNQSFFTYGH

-1194 IAIPVNWAHR
+1194 IGVPVSWAQR
-1204 GPDWSY
+1204 GPNFSY
-1210 QVNGSVGMQH
+1210 QVQGSVGMQH
-1220 IEQDGAPYFPR
+1220 IEQDSAPYFR
-1231 DPRLQSAFDQASQLL
+1231 DRQSQAALERISQAFATDGTTL
-1246 AENDVDFRTRYSSQ
+1246 RTTYASQ

>member
-136 YRTLFRGSAP
+136 YRTLFSGSAP

-387 GPISLADLQAAQ
+387 GPVSLADLQAAQ

-553 AQVPTAQ
+553 AQVPAAQ

-862 AQTQVSSRANEAF
+862 AQTQVSSRASEAF
-875 DAPVLLASRDSEPGL
+875 DAPLLLASRDSEPGL

-925 QIKQGVTFRSNDS
+925 QIKQGVTFRGNDS

-947 VEAPLEISFPVGDD
+947 VEAPLEISVPWNDD
-961 RMALRVTPVSLNAGG
+961 RLALRITPVSLNAGG
-976 VSSDPANRFRF
+976 VKNELSANSRF
-987 GGFTAEQIANLA
+987 GGITSEMARNILAMPLPDLLAEAEDFYID
-999 NAGTEAQIEQAAS
+999 S
-1012 DLFFGSTGKQKDSG
+1012 PGSQKDSG
-1026 VGFAVAYENPSLGL
+1026 VGVAVAYENPSQGL
-1040 KSDLGVSPVGFL
+1040 KADLGVSPVGFL
-1052 YNTVVG
+1052 YNTAVG
-1058 GINLDRPFSE
+1058 GISLDRPFAE
-1068 GSNWRYGLNLSRRSV
+1068 GSNWRYNLNLSRRSV

-1090 AGARDARSGLEW
+1090 AGARDKRTDLQW
-1102 GGVTANGG
+1102 GGVTSNGG
-1110 RLQVGYDNQRY
+1110 RLQLGYDNQTY
-1121 GVYGYGSWH
+1121 GMYGYGSWH
-1130 KLIGHNVDDNTRTEL
+1130 KLLGHDVESNTRSEL

-1157 DQRLTAGLSVSGTHY
+1157 DERLTAGLSVSGAHY
-1172 AENQSFFTYGH
+1172 ANNQSFFTYGH

-1194 IAIPVNWAHR
+1194 IGVPVSWAQR
-1204 GPDWSY
+1204 GPNFSY
-1210 QVNGSVGMQH
+1210 QVQGSVGMQH
-1220 IEQDGAPYFPR
+1220 IEQDSAPYFR
-1231 DPRLQSAFDQASQLL
+1231 DRQSQAALERISQAFATDGTTL
-1246 AENDVDFRTRYSSQ
+1246 RTTYASQ

>member
-136 YRTLFRGSAP
+136 YRTLFGGSAP

-925 QIKQGVTFRSNDS
+925 QIKQGVTFRGNDS

-947 VEAPLEISFPVGDD
+947 VEAPLEISVPWNDD
-961 RMALRVTPVSLNAGG
+961 RLALRITPVSLNAGG
-976 VSSDPANRFRF
+976 VKNELSANSRF
-987 GGFTAEQIANLA
+987 GGITSEMARNILAMPLPDLLAEAEDFYID
-999 NAGTEAQIEQAAS
+999 S
-1012 DLFFGSTGKQKDSG
+1012 PGSQKDSG
-1026 VGFAVAYENPSLGL
+1026 VGVAVAYENPSQGL
-1040 KSDLGVSPVGFL
+1040 KADLGVSPVGFL
-1052 YNTVVG
+1052 YNTAVG
-1058 GINLDRPFSE
+1058 GISLDRPFAE
-1068 GSNWRYGLNLSRRSV
+1068 GSNWRYNLNLSRRSV

-1090 AGARDARSGLEW
+1090 AGARDKRTDLQW
-1102 GGVTANGG
+1102 GGVTSNGG
-1110 RLQVGYDNQRY
+1110 RLQLGYDNQTY
-1121 GVYGYGSWH
+1121 GMYGYGSWH
-1130 KLIGHNVDDNTRTEL
+1130 KLLGHDVESNTRSEL

-1157 DQRLTAGLSVSGTHY
+1157 DERLTAGLSVSGAHY
-1172 AENQSFFTYGH
+1172 ANNQSFFTYGH

-1194 IAIPVNWAHR
+1194 IGVPVSWAQR
-1204 GPDWSY
+1204 GPNFSY
-1210 QVNGSVGMQH
+1210 QVQGSVGMQH
-1220 IEQDGAPYFPR
+1220 IEQDSAPYFR
-1231 DPRLQSAFDQASQLL
+1231 DRQSQAALERISQAFATDGTTL
-1246 AENDVDFRTRYSSQ
+1246 RTTYASQ

-1308 DDGRGAMPLPVNPYR
+1308 DDGRGTMPLPVNPYR

>member
-136 YRTLFRGSAP
+136 YRTLFGGSAP

-387 GPISLADLQAAQ
+387 GPVSLADLQAAQ

-862 AQTQVSSRANEAF
+862 AQTQVSSRASEAF

-947 VEAPLEISFPVGDD
+947 VEAPLEISVPWNDD
-961 RMALRVTPVSLNAGG
+961 RLALRITPVSLNAGG
-976 VSSDPANRFRF
+976 VKNELSANSRF
-987 GGFTAEQIANLA
+987 GGITSEMARNILAMPLPDLLAEAEDFYID
-999 NAGTEAQIEQAAS
+999 S
-1012 DLFFGSTGKQKDSG
+1012 PGSQKDSG
-1026 VGFAVAYENPSLGL
+1026 VGVAVAYESPSQGL
-1040 KSDLGVSPVGFL
+1040 KADLGVSPVGFL
-1052 YNTVVG
+1052 YNTAVG
-1058 GINLDRPFSE
+1058 GISLDRPFAE
-1068 GSNWRYGLNLSRRSV
+1068 GSNWRYNLNLSRRSV

-1090 AGARDARSGLEW
+1090 AGARDKRTDLQW
-1102 GGVTANGG
+1102 GGVTSNGG
-1110 RLQVGYDNQRY
+1110 RLQLGYDNQTY
-1121 GVYGYGSWH
+1121 GMYGYGSWH
-1130 KLIGHNVDDNTRTEL
+1130 KLLGHDVESNTRSEL

-1157 DQRLTAGLSVSGTHY
+1157 DERLTAGLSVSGAHY
-1172 AENQSFFTYGH
+1172 ANNQSFFTYGH

-1194 IAIPVNWAHR
+1194 IGVPVSWAQR
-1204 GPDWSY
+1204 GPNFSY
-1210 QVNGSVGMQH
+1210 QVQGSVGMQH
-1220 IEQDGAPYFPR
+1220 IEQDSAPYFR
-1231 DPRLQSAFDQASQLL
+1231 DRQSQAALERISQAFATDGTTL
-1246 AENDVDFRTRYSSQ
+1246 RTTYASQ

>member
-136 YRTLFRGSAP
+136 YRTLFGGSAP

-168 RQGLERLQGQSPDNP
+168 RQGLERLQGQSPNNP

-387 GPISLADLQAAQ
+387 GPVSLADLQAAQ

-490 NDPQNVWARY
+490 NDPQTVWARY

-570 EIELHLLTRQAADLA
+570 EIELHLLTRQTADLA

-671 QPLQAGDQRSYDDL
+671 QPLQAGNQRSYDDL

-925 QIKQGVTFRSNDS
+925 QIKQGVTFRGNDS

-947 VEAPLEISFPVGDD
+947 VEAPLEISVPWNDD
-961 RMALRVTPVSLNAGG
+961 RLALRITPVSLNAGG
-976 VSSDPANRFRF
+976 VKNELSANSRF
-987 GGFTAEQIANLA
+987 GGITSEMARNILAMPLPDLLAEAEDFYID
-999 NAGTEAQIEQAAS
+999 S
-1012 DLFFGSTGKQKDSG
+1012 PGSQKDSG
-1026 VGFAVAYENPSLGL
+1026 VGVALAYENPSQGL
-1040 KSDLGVSPVGFL
+1040 KADLGVSPVGFL
-1052 YNTVVG
+1052 YNTAVG
-1058 GINLDRPFSE
+1058 GISLDRPFAE
-1068 GSNWRYGLNLSRRSV
+1068 GSNWRYNLNLSRRSV

-1090 AGARDARSGLEW
+1090 AGARDKRTDLQW
-1102 GGVTANGG
+1102 GGVTSNGG
-1110 RLQVGYDNQRY
+1110 RLQLGYDNQTY
-1121 GVYGYGSWH
+1121 GMYGYGSWH
-1130 KLIGHNVDDNTRTEL
+1130 KLLGHDVESNTRSEL

-1157 DQRLTAGLSVSGTHY
+1157 DERLTAGLSVSGAHY
-1172 AENQSFFTYGH
+1172 ANNQSFFTYGH

-1194 IAIPVNWAHR
+1194 IGVPVSWAQR
-1204 GPDWSY
+1204 GPNFSY
-1210 QVNGSVGMQH
+1210 QVQGSVGMQH
-1220 IEQDGAPYFPR
+1220 IEQDSAPYFR
-1231 DPRLQSAFDQASQLL
+1231 DRQSQAALERISQAFATDGTTL
-1246 AENDVDFRTRYSSQ
+1246 RTTYASQ

>member
-136 YRTLFRGSAP
+136 YRTLFGGSAP

-808 EQLYAQALAL
+808 EQLYAQALAS

-925 QIKQGVTFRSNDS
+925 QIKQGVTFRGNDS

-947 VEAPLEISFPVGDD
+947 VEAPLEISVPWNDD
-961 RMALRVTPVSLNAGG
+961 RLALRITPVSLNAGG
-976 VSSDPANRFRF
+976 VKNELSANSRF
-987 GGFTAEQIANLA
+987 GGITSEMARNILAMPLPDLLAEAEDFYID
-999 NAGTEAQIEQAAS
+999 S
-1012 DLFFGSTGKQKDSG
+1012 PGSQKDSG
-1026 VGFAVAYENPSLGL
+1026 VGVAVAYENPSQGL
-1040 KSDLGVSPVGFL
+1040 KADLGVSPVGFL
-1052 YNTVVG
+1052 YNTAVG
-1058 GINLDRPFSE
+1058 GISLDRPFAE
-1068 GSNWRYGLNLSRRSV
+1068 GSNWRYNLNLSRRSV

-1090 AGARDARSGLEW
+1090 AGARDKRTDLQW
-1102 GGVTANGG
+1102 GGVTSNGG
-1110 RLQVGYDNQRY
+1110 RLQLGYDNQTY
-1121 GVYGYGSWH
+1121 GMYGYGSWH
-1130 KLIGHNVDDNTRTEL
+1130 KLLGHDVESNTRSEL

-1157 DQRLTAGLSVSGTHY
+1157 DERLTAGLSVSGAHY
-1172 AENQSFFTYGH
+1172 ANNQSFFTYGH

-1194 IAIPVNWAHR
+1194 IGVPVSWAQR
-1204 GPDWSY
+1204 GPNFSY
-1210 QVNGSVGMQH
+1210 QVQGSVGMQH
-1220 IEQDGAPYFPR
+1220 IEQDSAPYFR
-1231 DPRLQSAFDQASQLL
+1231 DRQSQAALERISQAFATDGTTL
-1246 AENDVDFRTRYSSQ
+1246 RTTYASQ

>member
-136 YRTLFRGSAP
+136 YRTLFSGSAP

-925 QIKQGVTFRSNDS
+925 QIKQGVTFRGNDS

-947 VEAPLEISFPVGDD
+947 VEAPLEISVPWNDD
-961 RMALRVTPVSLNAGG
+961 RLALRITPVSLNAGG
-976 VSSDPANRFRF
+976 VKNELSANSRF
-987 GGFTAEQIANLA
+987 GGITSEMARNILAMPLPDLLAEAEDFYID
-999 NAGTEAQIEQAAS
+999 S
-1012 DLFFGSTGKQKDSG
+1012 PGSQKDSG
-1026 VGFAVAYENPSLGL
+1026 VGVAVAYENPSQGL
-1040 KSDLGVSPVGFL
+1040 KADLGVSPVGFL
-1052 YNTVVG
+1052 YNTAVG
-1058 GINLDRPFSE
+1058 GISLDRPFAE
-1068 GSNWRYGLNLSRRSV
+1068 GSNWRYNLNLSRRSV

-1090 AGARDARSGLEW
+1090 AGARDKRTDLQW
-1102 GGVTANGG
+1102 GGVTSNGG
-1110 RLQVGYDNQRY
+1110 RLQLGYDNQTY
-1121 GVYGYGSWH
+1121 GMYGYGSWH
-1130 KLIGHNVDDNTRTEL
+1130 KLLGHDVEANTRSEL

-1157 DQRLTAGLSVSGTHY
+1157 DERLTAGLSVSGAHY
-1172 AENQSFFTYGH
+1172 ANNQSFFTYGH

-1194 IAIPVNWAHR
+1194 IGVPVSWAQR
-1204 GPDWSY
+1204 GPNFSY
-1210 QVNGSVGMQH
+1210 QVQGSVGMQH
-1220 IEQDGAPYFPR
+1220 IEQDSAPYFR
-1231 DPRLQSAFDQASQLL
+1231 DRQSQAALERISQAFATDGTTL
-1246 AENDVDFRTRYSSQ
+1246 RTTYASQ

>member
-1 MPSRRQTLAIG
+1 M
-12 VLAALIHNSSFAELS
+12 
-27 ENGKVLLEQGQ
+27 
-38 YWQARKDTTR
+38 Y
-48 ATEAWRKL
+48 
-56 LLIDPQQA
+56 
-64 DALYGLGLLEL
+64 
-75 DGNRPQGAKRYL
+75 
-87 DQLRQAHPGERQ
+87 
-99 TLLLQQE
+99 
-106 IALHSADNTAQ
+106 
-117 LEQARQLAESGE
+117 RQLFAGK
-129 LDQAVAA
+129 L
-136 YRTLFRGSAP
+136 P

-156 YLGYTATGWQEA
+156 YLGYTAGGWQEA
-168 RQGLERLQGQSPDNP
+168 RQGLERLQGLAPNNA

-198 TRVEGIRRLAS
+198 TRVEGIRRLSS
-209 YANDPVIGSESIEGW
+209 YTTDPEIGSEAIEGW

-251 DEEIRNQ
+251 DEEIRSQ
-258 LKSGARASQAS
+258 LKSAAS
-269 AVQRQNSHLVRG
+269 ATPASAAPQQNANLVRG

-290 PQAEQSFQA
+290 SQAEQSFQA

-328 ALFKQAISRGNSSRW
+328 ALFRQAISRGNSSRW

-353 VLLDQAN
+353 VLLEQAN
-360 AARDAGNPQDAREL
+360 AARDAGNPQSAREL

-387 GPISLADLQAAQ
+387 GHISLADLQAAQ
-399 GQFDSAET
+399 GQFDTAEV

-433 GKLGESQRLIDGLSD
+433 GKLSESQRLIDGLSD
-448 AQRERLGDLR
+448 AQRQRLGDLR

-465 VGQARDA
+465 VGQAKDF
-472 ERSGDLAG
+472 ERNGDLAG

-500 DLAQVYLKSDA
+500 DLAQIYLKTEA
-511 SGKARQTIDEMLKA
+511 PGKARQTIDDMLKA

-532 LYASALFSSR
+532 LYASALFASR
-542 LGEWQSAQRSL
+542 LGEWQSTQRSL
-553 AQVPTAQ
+553 AQIPVAQ
-560 RSAAMHTLAE
+560 RSAAMQALAE
-570 EIELHLLTRQAADLA
+570 ETELRLLASEAATLA

-600 EPAAANNPGMLS
+600 EPGAANNPDMLS
-612 ALAATYIDIGQTEH
+612 ALASAYIDIGQTEH
-626 ALGMLRTAIAQSS
+626 ALAMLRTAIAQSS
-639 TPSPSLR
+639 TPSPALR

-654 KAGDDVQVN
+654 KAGDDVQVS

-671 QPLQAGDQRSYDDL
+671 QPLQAAEQRSYDDL

-728 RMYLDNRNPAKA
+728 RMYLDNRNPDKA

-760 AAQAFVQAGDA
+760 AAQAYLAAGDA
-771 DKAERAVEKALQLAP
+771 DKAEQAVQSALQLAP

-829 FGQAIAVN
+829 FGQAIAAN

-848 SRLSET
+848 SRLNEAA
-854 VLAEIPEP
+854 LAEIPEP
-862 AQTQVSSRANEAF
+862 AQTQVSARSNDSF

-890 RTASQATPQLATPA
+890 RTASRGAAGSSAAA
-904 PVDPRAALQTE
+904 PVDPRAAIQTE
-915 LDTIR
+915 LDTLR

-925 QIKQGVTFRSNDS
+925 QIKQGVTFRGNDS

-947 VEAPLEISFPVGDD
+947 VEAPLEISVPWNDD
-961 RMALRVTPVSLNAGG
+961 RLALRITPVALNAGG
-976 VSSDPANRFRF
+976 VSSELSSSSRF
-987 GGFTAEQIANLA
+987 GGITDEMATAILA
-999 NAGTEAQIEQAAS
+999 EPLPSLRGQADEFYAES
-1012 DLFFGSTGKQKDSG
+1012 PGSQKDSG
-1026 VGFAVAYENPSLGL
+1026 VGVAVAYENPSQGL
-1040 KSDLGVSPVGFL
+1040 KADVGVSPVGFL
-1052 YNTVVG
+1052 YNTPVG
-1058 GINLDRPFSE
+1058 GISLDRPFAE
-1068 GSNWRYGLNLSRRSV
+1068 GGDLRYNLNVSRRSV

-1090 AGARDARSGLEW
+1090 AGARDKRSDLEW
-1102 GGVTANGG
+1102 GGVTANGA
-1110 RLQVGYDNQRY
+1110 RLQLGYDNQSY

-1130 KLIGHNVDDNTRTEL
+1130 KLLGHNVESNTRSEL

-1157 DQRLTAGLSVSGTHY
+1157 DERLTAGLSVSGTHY
-1172 AENQSFFTYGH
+1172 ENNQSFFTYGH

-1194 IAIPVNWAHR
+1194 IGLPVSWAQR
-1204 GPDWSY
+1204 GPDFSY
-1210 QVNGSVGMQH
+1210 QIQAAVGMQH
-1220 IEQDGAPYFPR
+1220 IEQDGAPYLR
-1231 DPRLQSAFDQASQLL
+1231 DGRSQAALERISR
-1246 AENDVDFRTRYSSQ
+1246 AYAADGRTLRTTYESQ

-1275 RLGDGFFFGGTLGV
+1275 RLGDGLFFGGTLGV

-1308 DDGRGAMPLPVNPYR
+1308 DDGHGAMPLPVNPYR

>member
-136 YRTLFRGSAP
+136 YRTLFSGSAP

-553 AQVPTAQ
+553 AQVPAAQ

-671 QPLQAGDQRSYDDL
+671 HPLQAGDQRSYDDL

-875 DAPVLLASRDSEPGL
+875 DAPVLLARRDSEPGL

-925 QIKQGVTFRSNDS
+925 QIKQGVTFRGNDS

-947 VEAPLEISFPVGDD
+947 VEAPLEISVPWNDD
-961 RMALRVTPVSLNAGG
+961 RLALRITPVSLNAGG
-976 VSSDPANRFRF
+976 VKNELSANSRF
-987 GGFTAEQIANLA
+987 GGITSEMARNILAMPLPDLLAEAEDFYID
-999 NAGTEAQIEQAAS
+999 S
-1012 DLFFGSTGKQKDSG
+1012 PGSQKDSG
-1026 VGFAVAYENPSLGL
+1026 VGVAVAYENPSQGL
-1040 KSDLGVSPVGFL
+1040 KADLGVSPVGFL
-1052 YNTVVG
+1052 YNTAVG
-1058 GINLDRPFSE
+1058 GISLDRPFAE
-1068 GSNWRYGLNLSRRSV
+1068 GSNWRYNLNLSRRSV

-1090 AGARDARSGLEW
+1090 AGARDKRTDLQW
-1102 GGVTANGG
+1102 GGVTSNGG
-1110 RLQVGYDNQRY
+1110 RLQLGYDNQTY
-1121 GVYGYGSWH
+1121 GMYGYGSWH
-1130 KLIGHNVDDNTRTEL
+1130 KLLGHDVESNTRSEL

-1157 DQRLTAGLSVSGTHY
+1157 DERLTAGLSVSGAHY
-1172 AENQSFFTYGH
+1172 ANNQSFFTYGH

-1194 IAIPVNWAHR
+1194 IGVPVSWAQR
-1204 GPDWSY
+1204 GPNFSY
-1210 QVNGSVGMQH
+1210 QVQGSVGMQH
-1220 IEQDGAPYFPR
+1220 IEQDSAPYFR
-1231 DPRLQSAFDQASQLL
+1231 DRQSQAALERISQAFATDGTTL
-1246 AENDVDFRTRYSSQ
+1246 RTSYASQ

>member
-136 YRTLFRGSAP
+136 YRTLFSGSAP

-387 GPISLADLQAAQ
+387 GPVSLADLQAAQ

-480 ARKALEEAVR
+480 ARKALEEAVS

-862 AQTQVSSRANEAF
+862 AQTQVSSRASEAF
-875 DAPVLLASRDSEPGL
+875 DAPVLLASRDNEPGL

-925 QIKQGVTFRSNDS
+925 QIKQGVTFRGNDS

-947 VEAPLEISFPVGDD
+947 VEAPLEISVPWNDD
-961 RMALRVTPVSLNAGG
+961 RLALRITPVSLNAGG
-976 VSSDPANRFRF
+976 VKNELSANSRF
-987 GGFTAEQIANLA
+987 GGITSEMARNILAMPLPDLLAEAEDFYID
-999 NAGTEAQIEQAAS
+999 S
-1012 DLFFGSTGKQKDSG
+1012 PGSQKDSG
-1026 VGFAVAYENPSLGL
+1026 VGVAVAYENPSQGL
-1040 KSDLGVSPVGFL
+1040 KADLGVSPVGFL
-1052 YNTVVG
+1052 YNTAVG
-1058 GINLDRPFSE
+1058 GISLDRPFAE
-1068 GSNWRYGLNLSRRSV
+1068 GSNWRYNLNLSRRSV

-1090 AGARDARSGLEW
+1090 AGARDKRTDLQW
-1102 GGVTANGG
+1102 GGVTSNGG
-1110 RLQVGYDNQRY
+1110 RLQLGYDNQTY
-1121 GVYGYGSWH
+1121 GMYGYGSWH
-1130 KLIGHNVDDNTRTEL
+1130 KLLGHDVESNTRSEL

-1157 DQRLTAGLSVSGTHY
+1157 DERLTAGLSVSGAHY
-1172 AENQSFFTYGH
+1172 ANNQSFFTYGH

-1194 IAIPVNWAHR
+1194 IGVPVSWAQR
-1204 GPDWSY
+1204 GPNFSY
-1210 QVNGSVGMQH
+1210 QVQGSVGMQH
-1220 IEQDGAPYFPR
+1220 IEQDSAPYFR
-1231 DPRLQSAFDQASQLL
+1231 DRQSQAALERISQAFATDGTTL
-1246 AENDVDFRTRYSSQ
+1246 RTTYASQ

>member
-136 YRTLFRGSAP
+136 YRTLFGGSAP

-236 AEVPLFDAYLKAYPD
+236 AEMPLFDAYLKAYPD

-387 GPISLADLQAAQ
+387 GPVSLADLQAAQ

-553 AQVPTAQ
+553 AQVPAAQ

-862 AQTQVSSRANEAF
+862 AQTQVSSRASETF

-925 QIKQGVTFRSNDS
+925 QIKQGVTFRGNDS

-947 VEAPLEISFPVGDD
+947 VEAPLEISVPWNDD
-961 RMALRVTPVSLNAGG
+961 RLALRITPVSLNAGG
-976 VSSDPANRFRF
+976 VKNELSANSRF
-987 GGFTAEQIANLA
+987 GGITSEMARNILAMPLPDLLAEAEDFYID
-999 NAGTEAQIEQAAS
+999 S
-1012 DLFFGSTGKQKDSG
+1012 PGSQKDSG
-1026 VGFAVAYENPSLGL
+1026 VGVAVAYENPSQGL
-1040 KSDLGVSPVGFL
+1040 KADLGVSPVGFL
-1052 YNTVVG
+1052 YNTAVG
-1058 GINLDRPFSE
+1058 GISLDRPFAE
-1068 GSNWRYGLNLSRRSV
+1068 GSNWRYNLNLSRRSV

-1090 AGARDARSGLEW
+1090 AGARDKRTDLQW
-1102 GGVTANGG
+1102 GGVTSNGG
-1110 RLQVGYDNQRY
+1110 RLQLGYDNQTY
-1121 GVYGYGSWH
+1121 GMYGYGSWH
-1130 KLIGHNVDDNTRTEL
+1130 KLLGHDVESNTRSEL

-1157 DQRLTAGLSVSGTHY
+1157 DERLTAGLSVSGAHY
-1172 AENQSFFTYGH
+1172 ANNQSFFTYGH

-1194 IAIPVNWAHR
+1194 IGVPVSWAQR
-1204 GPDWSY
+1204 GPNFSY
-1210 QVNGSVGMQH
+1210 QVQGSVGMQH
-1220 IEQDGAPYFPR
+1220 IEQDSAPYFR
-1231 DPRLQSAFDQASQLL
+1231 DRQSQAALERISQAFATDGTTL
-1246 AENDVDFRTRYSSQ
+1246 RTTYASQ

>member
-136 YRTLFRGSAP
+136 YRTLFSGSAP

-387 GPISLADLQAAQ
+387 GPVSLADLQAAQ

-925 QIKQGVTFRSNDS
+925 QIKQGVTFRGNDS

-947 VEAPLEISFPVGDD
+947 VEAPLEISVPWNDD
-961 RMALRVTPVSLNAGG
+961 RLALRITPVSLNAGG
-976 VSSDPANRFRF
+976 VKNELSANSRF
-987 GGFTAEQIANLA
+987 GGITSEMARNILAMPLPDLLAEAEDFYID
-999 NAGTEAQIEQAAS
+999 S
-1012 DLFFGSTGKQKDSG
+1012 PGSQKDSG
-1026 VGFAVAYENPSLGL
+1026 VGVAVAYENPSQGL
-1040 KSDLGVSPVGFL
+1040 KADLGVSPVGFL
-1052 YNTVVG
+1052 YNTAVG
-1058 GINLDRPFSE
+1058 GISLDRPFAE
-1068 GSNWRYGLNLSRRSV
+1068 GSNWRYNLNLSRRSV

-1090 AGARDARSGLEW
+1090 AGARDKRTDLQW
-1102 GGVTANGG
+1102 GGVTSNGG
-1110 RLQVGYDNQRY
+1110 RLQLGYDNQTY
-1121 GVYGYGSWH
+1121 GMYGYGSWH
-1130 KLIGHNVDDNTRTEL
+1130 KLLGHDVESNTRSEL

-1157 DQRLTAGLSVSGTHY
+1157 DERLTAGLSVSGAHY
-1172 AENQSFFTYGH
+1172 ANNQSFFTYGH

-1194 IAIPVNWAHR
+1194 IGVPVSWAQR
-1204 GPDWSY
+1204 GPNFSY
-1210 QVNGSVGMQH
+1210 QVQGSVGMQH
-1220 IEQDGAPYFPR
+1220 IEQDSAPYFR
-1231 DPRLQSAFDQASQLL
+1231 DRQSQAALERISQAFATDGTTL
-1246 AENDVDFRTRYSSQ
+1246 RTTYASQ

>member
-136 YRTLFRGSAP
+136 YRTLFSGSAP

-387 GPISLADLQAAQ
+387 GPVSLADLQAAQ

-862 AQTQVSSRANEAF
+862 AQTQVSSRASEAF

-925 QIKQGVTFRSNDS
+925 QIKQGVTFRGNDS

-947 VEAPLEISFPVGDD
+947 VEAPLEISVPWNDD
-961 RMALRVTPVSLNAGG
+961 RLALRITPVSLNAGG
-976 VSSDPANRFRF
+976 VKNELSANSRF
-987 GGFTAEQIANLA
+987 GGITSEMARNILAMPLPDLLAEAEDFYID
-999 NAGTEAQIEQAAS
+999 S
-1012 DLFFGSTGKQKDSG
+1012 PGSQKDSG
-1026 VGFAVAYENPSLGL
+1026 VGVAVAYENPSQGL
-1040 KSDLGVSPVGFL
+1040 KADLGVSPVGFL
-1052 YNTVVG
+1052 YNTAVG
-1058 GINLDRPFSE
+1058 GISLDRPFAE
-1068 GSNWRYGLNLSRRSV
+1068 GSNWRYNLNLSRRSV

-1090 AGARDARSGLEW
+1090 AGARDKRTDLQW
-1102 GGVTANGG
+1102 GGVTSNGG
-1110 RLQVGYDNQRY
+1110 RLQLGYDNQTY
-1121 GVYGYGSWH
+1121 GMYGYGSWH
-1130 KLIGHNVDDNTRTEL
+1130 KLLGHDVESNTRSEL

-1157 DQRLTAGLSVSGTHY
+1157 DERLTAGLSVSGAHY
-1172 AENQSFFTYGH
+1172 ANNQSFFTYGH

-1194 IAIPVNWAHR
+1194 IGVPVSWAQR
-1204 GPDWSY
+1204 GPNFSY
-1210 QVNGSVGMQH
+1210 QVQGSVGMQH
-1220 IEQDGAPYFPR
+1220 IEQDSAPYFR
-1231 DPRLQSAFDQASQLL
+1231 DRQSQAALERISQAFATDGTTL
-1246 AENDVDFRTRYSSQ
+1246 RTTYASQ

>member
-12 VLAALIHNSSFAELS
+12 VLAALIHNSSFAGLS

-136 YRTLFRGSAP
+136 YRTLFGGSAP

-387 GPISLADLQAAQ
+387 GPVSLADLQAAQ

-862 AQTQVSSRANEAF
+862 AQTQVSSRASEAF

-925 QIKQGVTFRSNDS
+925 QIKQGVTFRGNDS

-947 VEAPLEISFPVGDD
+947 VEAPLEISVPWNDD
-961 RMALRVTPVSLNAGG
+961 RLALRITPVSLNAGG
-976 VSSDPANRFRF
+976 VKNELSANSRF
-987 GGFTAEQIANLA
+987 GGITSEMARNILAMPLPDLLAEAEDFYID
-999 NAGTEAQIEQAAS
+999 S
-1012 DLFFGSTGKQKDSG
+1012 PGSQKDSG
-1026 VGFAVAYENPSLGL
+1026 VGVAVAYENPSQGL
-1040 KSDLGVSPVGFL
+1040 KADLGVSPVGFL
-1052 YNTVVG
+1052 YNTAVG
-1058 GINLDRPFSE
+1058 GISLDRPFAE
-1068 GSNWRYGLNLSRRSV
+1068 GSNWRYNLNLSRRSV

-1090 AGARDARSGLEW
+1090 AGARDKRTDLQW
-1102 GGVTANGG
+1102 GGVTSNGG
-1110 RLQVGYDNQRY
+1110 RLQLGYDNQTY
-1121 GVYGYGSWH
+1121 GMYGYGSWH
-1130 KLIGHNVDDNTRTEL
+1130 KLLGHDVESNTRSEL

-1157 DQRLTAGLSVSGTHY
+1157 DERLTAGLSVSGAHY
-1172 AENQSFFTYGH
+1172 ANNQSFFTYGH

-1194 IAIPVNWAHR
+1194 IGVPVSWAQR
-1204 GPDWSY
+1204 GPNFSY
-1210 QVNGSVGMQH
+1210 QVQGSVGMQH
-1220 IEQDGAPYFPR
+1220 IEQDSAPYFR
-1231 DPRLQSAFDQASQLL
+1231 DRQSQAALERISQAFATDGTTL
-1246 AENDVDFRTRYSSQ
+1246 RTTYASQ

>member
-136 YRTLFRGSAP
+136 YRTLFGGSAP

-925 QIKQGVTFRSNDS
+925 QIKQGVTFRGNDS

-947 VEAPLEISFPVGDD
+947 VEAPLEISVPWNDD
-961 RMALRVTPVSLNAGG
+961 RLALRITPVSLNAGG
-976 VSSDPANRFRF
+976 VKNELSANSRF
-987 GGFTAEQIANLA
+987 GGITSEMARNILAMPLPDLLAEAEDFYID
-999 NAGTEAQIEQAAS
+999 S
-1012 DLFFGSTGKQKDSG
+1012 PGSQKDSG
-1026 VGFAVAYENPSLGL
+1026 VGVAVAYENPSQGL
-1040 KSDLGVSPVGFL
+1040 KADLGVSPVGFL
-1052 YNTVVG
+1052 YNTAVG
-1058 GINLDRPFSE
+1058 GISLDRPFAE
-1068 GSNWRYGLNLSRRSV
+1068 GSNWRYNLNLSRRSV

-1090 AGARDARSGLEW
+1090 AGARDKRTDLQW
-1102 GGVTANGG
+1102 GGVTSNGG
-1110 RLQVGYDNQRY
+1110 RLQLGYDNQTY
-1121 GVYGYGSWH
+1121 GMYGYGSWH
-1130 KLIGHNVDDNTRTEL
+1130 KLLGHDVESNTRSEL

-1157 DQRLTAGLSVSGTHY
+1157 DERLTAGLSVSGAHY
-1172 AENQSFFTYGH
+1172 ANNQSFFTYGH

-1194 IAIPVNWAHR
+1194 IGVPVSWAQR
-1204 GPDWSY
+1204 GPNFSY
-1210 QVNGSVGMQH
+1210 QVQGSVGMQH
-1220 IEQDGAPYFPR
+1220 IEQDSAPYFR
-1231 DPRLQSAFDQASQLL
+1231 DRQSQAALERISQAFATDGTTL
-1246 AENDVDFRTRYSSQ
+1246 RTTYASQ

>member
-136 YRTLFRGSAP
+136 YRTLFSGSAP

-671 QPLQAGDQRSYDDL
+671 QPLQAGNQRSYDDL

-890 RTASQATPQLATPA
+890 RTASQATPQLAKPA

-925 QIKQGVTFRSNDS
+925 QIKQGVTFRGNDS

-947 VEAPLEISFPVGDD
+947 VEAPLEISVPWNDD
-961 RMALRVTPVSLNAGG
+961 RLALRITPVSLNAGG
-976 VSSDPANRFRF
+976 VKNELSANSRF
-987 GGFTAEQIANLA
+987 GGITSEMARNILAMPLPDLLAEAEDFYID
-999 NAGTEAQIEQAAS
+999 S
-1012 DLFFGSTGKQKDSG
+1012 PGSQKDSG
-1026 VGFAVAYENPSLGL
+1026 VGVAVAYENPSQGL
-1040 KSDLGVSPVGFL
+1040 KADLGVSPVGFL
-1052 YNTVVG
+1052 YNTAVG
-1058 GINLDRPFSE
+1058 GISLDRPFAE
-1068 GSNWRYGLNLSRRSV
+1068 GSNWRYNLNLSRRSV

-1090 AGARDARSGLEW
+1090 AGARDKRTDLQW
-1102 GGVTANGG
+1102 GGVTSNGG
-1110 RLQVGYDNQRY
+1110 RLQLGYDNQTY
-1121 GVYGYGSWH
+1121 GMYGYGSWH
-1130 KLIGHNVDDNTRTEL
+1130 KLLGHDVESNTRSEL

-1157 DQRLTAGLSVSGTHY
+1157 DERLTAGLSVSGAHY
-1172 AENQSFFTYGH
+1172 ANNQSFFTYGH

-1194 IAIPVNWAHR
+1194 IGVPVSWAQR
-1204 GPDWSY
+1204 GPNFSY
-1210 QVNGSVGMQH
+1210 QVQGSVGMQH
-1220 IEQDGAPYFPR
+1220 IEQDSAPYFR
-1231 DPRLQSAFDQASQLL
+1231 DRQSQAALERISQAFATDGTTL
-1246 AENDVDFRTRYSSQ
+1246 RTTYASQ

>member
-136 YRTLFRGSAP
+136 YRTLFGGSAP

-387 GPISLADLQAAQ
+387 GPVSLADLQAAQ

-553 AQVPTAQ
+553 AQVPAAQ

-875 DAPVLLASRDSEPGL
+875 DAPVLLASRDREPGL

-925 QIKQGVTFRSNDS
+925 QIKQGVTFRGNDS

-947 VEAPLEISFPVGDD
+947 VEAPLEISVPWNDD
-961 RMALRVTPVSLNAGG
+961 RLALRITPVSLNAGG
-976 VSSDPANRFRF
+976 VKNELSANSRF
-987 GGFTAEQIANLA
+987 GGITSEMARNILAMPLPDLLAEAEDFYID
-999 NAGTEAQIEQAAS
+999 S
-1012 DLFFGSTGKQKDSG
+1012 PGSQKDSG
-1026 VGFAVAYENPSLGL
+1026 VGVAVAYENPSQGL
-1040 KSDLGVSPVGFL
+1040 KADLGVSPVGFL
-1052 YNTVVG
+1052 YNTAVG
-1058 GINLDRPFSE
+1058 GISLDRPFAE
-1068 GSNWRYGLNLSRRSV
+1068 GSNWRYNLNLSRRSV

-1090 AGARDARSGLEW
+1090 AGARDKRTDLQW
-1102 GGVTANGG
+1102 GGVTSNGG
-1110 RLQVGYDNQRY
+1110 RLQLGYDNQTY
-1121 GVYGYGSWH
+1121 GMYGYGSWH
-1130 KLIGHNVDDNTRTEL
+1130 KLLGHDVESNTRSEL

-1157 DQRLTAGLSVSGTHY
+1157 DERLTAGLSVSGAHY
-1172 AENQSFFTYGH
+1172 ANNQSFFTYGH

-1194 IAIPVNWAHR
+1194 IGVPVSWAQR
-1204 GPDWSY
+1204 GPNFSY
-1210 QVNGSVGMQH
+1210 QVQGSVGMQH
-1220 IEQDGAPYFPR
+1220 IEQDSAPYFR
-1231 DPRLQSAFDQASQLL
+1231 DRQSQAALERISQAFATDGTTL
-1246 AENDVDFRTRYSSQ
+1246 RTTYASQ